1 MKKLFLFFCVNALF
15 HSAYATPQKIEMIF
29 LSPQKV
35 SMLLEQLDKLEKKS
49 SPKFSTKYSQAD
61 MENCVP
67 MGDGCFHPQ
76 MGFVEKSQMP
86 STGTTAPVATAP
98 EVEPN
103 VEVKTFN
110 STETSLVNCDK
121 NNYFDIFCGKEK
133 PRARYA
139 DVEVWF
145 DISSSLKSVDYSKDA
160 DFCQRRTFISK
171 VMDQC
176 KEKIKVSIYNTSIKE
191 AGELSSVCMN
201 YGTNDEAKLLQWIKG
216 SEAKTLLIVT
226 DIDELS
232 PALRSFLDEKGA
244 KFIGDGVKPFTASDL
259 ADYAK
264 DFSKSCH

>member
-1 MKKLFLFFCVNALF
+1 MKKLFLFFCVSTLLNF
-15 HSAYATPQKIEMIF
+15 AYATPQKIEMIF

-35 SMLLEQLDKLEKKS
+35 SMLLEQLDKLEKS
-49 SPKFSTKYSQAD
+49 SSFKFSSKFAQTD

-67 MGDGCFHPQ
+67 MGEGCFHPQ
-76 MGFVEKSQMP
+76 LGFIEKAPAASAAKAVEAVP
-86 STGTTAPVATAP
+86 AAEP
-98 EVEPN
+98 E

-110 STETSLVNCDK
+110 SAETSLVNCDK

-133 PRARYA
+133 PRSKPA

-145 DISSSLKSVDYSKDA
+145 DVSSSLKSVDYSKDA
-160 DFCQRRTFISK
+160 DFCQRRTFITK
-171 VMDQC
+171 MMDHC
-176 KEKIKVSIYNTSIKE
+176 KDKIKVSIYNTSIKE

-232 PALRSFLDEKGA
+232 PALRAFLDEKGA
-244 KFIGDGVKPFTASDL
+244 KFIGDGVKPFTAADL
-259 ADYAK
+259 VDYAK
-264 DFSKSCH
+264 DFSRSCH

>member
-1 MKKLFLFFCVNALF
+1 MKKLFLFFCVSALF
-15 HSAYATPQKIEMIF
+15 STADAAPQKIEMIF

-35 SMLLEQLDKLEKKS
+35 TMLLEQLDKLEKKS
-49 SPKFSTKYSQAD
+49 NLQFSSKYSQSE

-67 MGDGCFHPQ
+67 MGEGCFHPQ
-76 MGFVEKSQMP
+76 LGFIEKAQMSPTSP
-86 STGTTAPVATAP
+86 SASPVPAP
-98 EVEPN
+98 ETEAN

-145 DISSSLKSVDYSKDA
+145 DVSSSLKSVDYSKDA

-191 AGELSSVCMN
+191 AGELSSVCMS

-232 PALRSFLDEKGA
+232 PALRAFLDEKGA
-244 KFIGDGVKPFTASDL
+244 KFIGDGVKPFTVADL
-259 ADYAK
+259 VDYAK
-264 DFSKSCH
+264 DFSRSCH